1 MIFEKL
7 PVELKLG
14 LPVVFAMK
22 ERPFRLLGILHRV
35 QRPRNP
41 CFLRERGHY
50 YVDYPGVH
58 VVQNFPYGE
67 IEGDA
72 VDVHLAVVVA
82 FAFWAFVDRR
92 TGRMTAKE
100 LTAERIRQNHL
111 DPDLGLMQ

>member
-14 LPVVFAMK
+14 LPVVFAMRA
-22 ERPFRLLGILHRV
+22 RPFRLLGIRHRV

-41 CFLRERGHY
+41 YCPQERVHY
-50 YVDYPGVH
+50 CGDYPGVH

-72 VDVHLAVVVA
+72 VDVAVVVA
-82 FAFWAFVDRR
+82 FAFWAFDDRR

-111 DPDLGLMQ
+111 GPDLGLMQ

>member
-1 MIFEKL
+1 M
-7 PVELKLG
+7 ELKPG
-14 LPVVFAMK
+14 LPEVFAMK
-22 ERPFRLLGILHRV
+22 VRPFRLLGIPHRV

-41 CFLRERGHY
+41 YCPQERVHY
-50 YVDYPGVH
+50 CEDYPGVH

-72 VDVHLAVVVA
+72 VDVAVVVA
-82 FAFWAFVDRR
+82 FAFWAFDDRR

-111 DPDLGLMQ
+111 GPDLGLMQ